1 MLSSRMA
8 AISSSMRPCGGSP
21 IRARWGSGWAPS
33 REWLNTGFSSG
44 SPMPRLSPGLKAGA
58 LSSGADTRRK
68 DRPMK
73 HLRLAAALL
82 FACTTFGG
90 AVLAQPA
97 PSASAVAT
105 ARELVETKGGA
116 AMFDPVIVSVVEQ
129 TKAALLQTNPQL
141 SKDLNDVA
149 AQLRTEFT
157 PKRDELMAQAAKLYA
172 DRFSEQE
179 LKEMLTFYKS
189 ALGKK
194 MVNVEPQVLDETF
207 NYVQQWGA
215 RVSEDVMNRFRAEMK
230 KKGHNL

>member
-1 MLSSRMA
+1 
-8 AISSSMRPCGGSP
+8 
-21 IRARWGSGWAPS
+21 
-33 REWLNTGFSSG
+33 
-44 SPMPRLSPGLKAGA
+44 
-58 LSSGADTRRK
+58 
-68 DRPMK
+68 
-73 HLRLAAALL
+73 
-82 FACTTFGG
+82 
-90 AVLAQPA
+90 
-97 PSASAVAT
+97 
-105 ARELVETKGGA
+105 
-116 AMFDPVIVSVVEQ
+116 MFDPVIVSVVEQ

-172 DRFSEQE
+172 DRFSGQE